1 MVKVRLL
8 ADHANGWIAAA
19 LPLQFS
25 GLCYGFGLTKCH
37 AVGADAFSC
46 KIKRLPHIG
55 QFHAPTVILAG
66 WRAAIELRPAF
77 IASELL
83 HRHDSCFLS
92 SNRGLK
98 RGGSQVEK
106 GAVCINRSHFA
117 IRFGPGNAQCWSGYQ
132 DTTDLGTPTRKM
144 TVRRYVHHNSLG

>member
-1 MVKVRLL
+1 MAQRVKVSLL
-8 ADHANGWIAAA
+8 ADHANGRIAAV

-46 KIKRLPHIG
+46 KIKGLPHIG
-55 QFHAPTVILAG
+55 QFHAPAVILAG

-83 HRHDSCFLS
+83 HRHGSCFLW

-98 RGGSQVEK
+98 RGYSQVEK
-106 GAVCINRSHFA
+106 AVACINSWFSVPHLGPSVALRSTG
-117 IRFGPGNAQCWSGYQ
+117 R
-132 DTTDLGTPTRKM
+132 
-144 TVRRYVHHNSLG
+144 

>member
-8 ADHANGWIAAA
+8 ADHANGRIAAV

-37 AVGADAFSC
+37 AVGADAFSR
-46 KIKRLPHIG
+46 KIKGLPHIG

-66 WRAAIELRPAF
+66 WRAAIKLRPAF

-83 HRHDSCFLS
+83 HRHGSCFLW

-98 RGGSQVEK
+98 RGYSQVEK
-106 GAVCINRSHFA
+106 GDGLHQLLV
-117 IRFGPGNAQCWSGYQ
+117 
-132 DTTDLGTPTRKM
+132 L
-144 TVRRYVHHNSLG
+144 